1 MSFVIRGLGTAV
13 PSMKITSADALA
25 CARALGGPDLAGAR
39 WLNAVYQRSGV
50 ATRHQVLGQPL
61 VDDLLAGTQ
70 ESGSA
75 YLPGHPRGPTTEQRM
90 AVYKAEAPAL
100 GLQAAKKAL
109 VESGLDPQRI
119 THLVTVSCT
128 GFAAPGLDY
137 HLMTQ
142 LHLSPTVQRVH
153 VGFMGCHGAL
163 NGLRVANAF
172 TGANPDAEVLLVA
185 VELCSLHYDY
195 GSIPEKMI
203 ANALFADGAAAV
215 VGTGAGNGWT
225 VTDTGSCL
233 IPDSANEMA
242 WDVGDHGFDML
253 LTKHIP
259 RLIGQHLRVWLESW
273 LATNN
278 LGIAD
283 VGSWAIHPGGPR
295 ILTAVEETL
304 GLNAEQMA
312 PSRGVLHDYGNMS
325 SPTVLFITERLRRDG
340 GQRPL
345 VLLAFGPGLIAEA
358 ALVV

>member
-1 MSFVIRGLGTAV
+1 VSFVIRGLGTAV

-39 WLNAVYQRSGV
+39 WLTAVYTRSGV

-61 VDDLLAGTQ
+61 VDDLLKGTR

-75 YLPGHPRGPTTEQRM
+75 YLPGHVRGPSTEQRM
-90 AVYKAEAPAL
+90 AIYKAEAPTLAV
-100 GLQAAKKAL
+100 QAATKAL
-109 VESGLDPQRI
+109 AESGVDPRAI

-128 GFAAPGLDY
+128 GFAAPGIDY

-142 LHLSPTVQRVH
+142 LNLNPTVQRVH
-153 VGFMGCHGAL
+153 VGFMGCHGAM

-172 TGANPDAEVLLVA
+172 TTADPRAVVLLVA

-215 VGTGAGNGWT
+215 VGTGAGDGWA
-225 VTDTGSCL
+225 VADTGSCL

-259 RLIGQHLRVWLESW
+259 RLIGLHLREWLVGW
-273 LATNN
+273 LKSNN
-278 LGIAD
+278 LSIED
-283 VGSWAIHPGGPR
+283 VGSWAVHPGGPR

-304 GLNAEQMA
+304 PLNAEQMA
-312 PSRGVLHDYGNMS
+312 PSRGVLRDYGNMS

-340 GQRPL
+340 AKLPL